1 MLDPIFVF
9 GAFRLPVYSLMLT
22 LALVIALVLSFRR
35 APYCRAQII
44 DTGIGA
50 LFGAVIGARLEY
62 VALSWDYFALHMDEI
77 TRWDA
82 GGLGW
87 HGAVIGGLVGVWLI
101 GRWRGV
107 DPHWLLARFAWV
119 IPLAALGAWIGCAA
133 AGCGYGREVDT
144 LANYPDWLVWESRDV
159 YGNFVPRF
167 STARFGVI
175 VGLVT
180 AGIGLLARG
189 ERRFWLMLA
198 VVSAGMFAIG
208 FVRADAS
215 PMIAGLRVD
224 QVLDA
229 LMFVW
234 AVQRTLTTENTEST
248 EKMTRDRV

>member
-1 MLDPIFVF
+1 MLDPVFIF
-9 GAFRLPVYSLMLT
+9 GAFRIPVYSLMLT

-44 DTGIGA
+44 DAGIGA

-62 VALSWDYFALHMDEI
+62 VALSWDYFAAHVDEI

-107 DPHWLLARFAWV
+107 DPRWMRARFAWV
-119 IPLAALGAWIGCAA
+119 IPLVALGAWIGCAA

-144 LANYPDWLVWESRDV
+144 LANYPDWLVWEARDV
-159 YGNFVPRF
+159 YGNLAPRY

-175 VGLVT
+175 VGLIA
-180 AGIGLLARG
+180 AGIGLLVRGG
-189 ERRFWLMLA
+189 ERRFWALLA

-208 FVRADAS
+208 FARADAS
-215 PMIAGLRVD
+215 PMVAGLRVD
-224 QVLDA
+224 QLLDT

-234 AVQRTLTTENTEST
+234 AGYVILTLRKEKDSTQR
-248 EKMTRDRV
+248 R